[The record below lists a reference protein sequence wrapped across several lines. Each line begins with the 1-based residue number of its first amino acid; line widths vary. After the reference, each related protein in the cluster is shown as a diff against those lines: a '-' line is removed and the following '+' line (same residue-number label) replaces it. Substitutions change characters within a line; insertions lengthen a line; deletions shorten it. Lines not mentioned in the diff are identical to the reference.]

1 MFYLFVN
8 LQYGIKP
15 GNLDQI
21 LVAIIIN
28 HDSTLMASIHRCPW
42 NIEITKWNKNI
53 YFTVTSLYQ
62 CRYNGKYH
70 WAYNNEK
77 QVPF

>member
-8 LQYGIKP
+8 LQYGIKQVP

-42 NIEITKWNKNI
+42 NIEITK
-53 YFTVTSLYQ
+53 
-62 CRYNGKYH
+62 
-70 WAYNNEK
+70 
-77 QVPF
+77 